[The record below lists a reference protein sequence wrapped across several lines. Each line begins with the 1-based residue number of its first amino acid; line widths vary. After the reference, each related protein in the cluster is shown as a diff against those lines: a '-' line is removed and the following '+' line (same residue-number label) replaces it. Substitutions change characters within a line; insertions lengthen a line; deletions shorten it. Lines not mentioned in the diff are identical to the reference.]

1 MKSPQIVAIFLAA
14 LGSVS
19 LGACVSQPDEG
30 LESIRQALPQAQRV
44 QLKGPEDTAQSSSA
58 SATDAG
64 AAPANAPYAKFYV
77 FTREVRDGVN
87 RITAAVLG
95 TAWWI
100 VNTKPTTL
108 EGQEA
113 IWGPFTDS
121 LEPATWRFRVTH
133 QAELQYDYV
142 LEGRPKTSTSDQD
155 YRTVLS
161 GVGYAK
167 GDAKHGDGTFTI
179 DLDAARAL
187 DPVAHPNDSGT
198 ITVEHDLPPTF
209 TSEIAPLPRTIQ
221 VSLVPRNTAAYLDIL
236 SIAREDQTGT
246 LIVDGLADTD
256 ENKQTALEDVTV
268 KSEWNALGEGRSDV
282 TLSGGDVPAALSPVT
297 LVECWDQQF
306 KQSYYKD
313 SAGFA
318 TATGEPSACAFATP
332 DITN

>member
-1 MKSPQIVAIFLAA
+1 MKSPHIMAISLAA

-19 LGACVSQPDEG
+19 LCACVSEPDEG
-30 LESIRQALPQAQRV
+30 LESIRQALPQKQAV
-44 QLKGPEDTAQSSSA
+44 QLSGPEDNAIQAGTSV
-58 SATDAG
+58 DAG
-64 AAPANAPYAKFYV
+64 AAPANAPYAKFYM
-77 FTREVRDGVN
+77 FTRDIRDGVN
-87 RITAAVLG
+87 RITASVLE

-100 VNTKPTTL
+100 VNTKPTSL

-113 IWGPFTDS
+113 IWGPYTDS

-133 QAELQYDYV
+133 LAEQQYSYV
-142 LEGRPKTSTSDQD
+142 LEGRPKTSTSDPD

-179 DLDAARAL
+179 NLDTARAL
-187 DPVAHPNDSGT
+187 DPVAHPTDSGT
-198 ITVEHDLPPTF
+198 ITVEHDLPATI
-209 TSEIAPLPRTIQ
+209 TSEIAPLPRILR
-221 VSLVPRNTAAYLDIL
+221 VSLLPGNTAAYLDIL
-236 SIAREDQTGT
+236 SIAREDQTGS

-256 ENKQTALEDVTV
+256 ESKQTALEDVTV

-282 TLSGGDVPAALSPVT
+282 SLSGGDVPAALSPVT

-313 SAGFA
+313 SAGIA
-318 TATGEPSACAFATP
+318 TLVGDPSACAFATP
-332 DITN
+332 DTAN